1 MPFDI
6 TFQTSFNLIVSG
18 ASGTGKTTWV
28 RNLIKLKNQLFSTPP
43 STVIWFYS
51 SPQKIY
57 DEMEQE
63 GLIDEFHDASI
74 DLPTLEELTVLV
86 RPYKDKGGSLVV
98 FDDVLSKITPE
109 FEQIF
114 CNLGHHEN
122 ASLIFLTQNLMYN
135 NKIYRTLSL
144 NTHYFVLMKNDR
156 GKHQVSFLSR
166 QACPDNPNYIMQAF
180 NEATKNPF
188 DYLILDFRATS
199 PQQIKLRSHIFPH
212 QFPVRVYLER

>member
-28 RNLIKLKNQLFSTPP
+28 RNLIKMKNQLFSTPP
-43 STVIWFYS
+43 ATVIWFYS

-63 GLIDEFHDASI
+63 GLIDEFHDVSA
-74 DLPTLEELTVLV
+74 DLPTLEELTMLV

-114 CNLGHHEN
+114 
-122 ASLIFLTQNLMYN
+122 
-135 NKIYRTLSL
+135 
-144 NTHYFVLMKNDR
+144 
-156 GKHQVSFLSR
+156 
-166 QACPDNPNYIMQAF
+166 
-180 NEATKNPF
+180 AT
-188 DYLILDFRATS
+188 
-199 PQQIKLRSHIFPH
+199 
-212 QFPVRVYLER
+212 